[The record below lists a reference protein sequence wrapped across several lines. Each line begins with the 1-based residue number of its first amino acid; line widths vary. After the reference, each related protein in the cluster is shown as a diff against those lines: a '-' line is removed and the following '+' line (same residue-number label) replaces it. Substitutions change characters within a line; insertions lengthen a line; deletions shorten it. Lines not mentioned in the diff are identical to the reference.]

1 MAVGVDFKALPPEEA
16 IAFFQQKGYRP
27 TFSYLDMMHRAHSD
41 AFTVAGVTRL
51 DVLQDIRSL
60 VDDAIASGST
70 LADFK
75 KGMQQKLSA
84 RGWWQP
90 VEVTD
95 EATGET
101 KTVDL
106 TKSRRLRTIFETNMR
121 TSYAAGQWTRIQ
133 RTKKALPFLCYKTVG
148 DGRVR
153 PQHRAWHNVVLPVDH
168 PWWETHFPPCDW
180 QCRCQVVQMTAGM
193 VKRAGLRVWDEPPDD
208 GPPVAFTNPRTGEVT
223 RLPKGIHPSFAY
235 NPGEQSSFP
244 DPARYTGAAFGNEAA
259 RLAVQSP
266 AFPDLVAGDIVGAA
280 PVGWVDD
287 VIAKALDVT
296 VRRVDLS
303 SDTMAKQARRHPEL
317 ILSEYRQLPDLVRDG
332 LVVRDDEDG
341 VIALFGI
348 LRDPEGQSR
357 LYRAVLKRTGDGEA
371 LFLVTFHRE
380 RTRRLQA
387 ALQLPLVRDQE
398 ALREVRLSV
407 TGLVE

>member
-16 IAFFQQKGYRP
+16 IAFFRQKGYRP

-101 KTVDL
+101 KIVDL

-148 DGRVR
+148 DARVR

-168 PWWETHFPPCDW
+168 PWWKTHFPPCDW

-208 GPPVAFTNPRTGEVT
+208 GPPVAFTNPRTGEVS
-223 RLPKGIHPSFAY
+223 RVPKGIHPSFAY

-244 DPARYTGAAFGNEAA
+244 DPARYTGATFGNEAA

-266 AFPDLVAGDIVGAA
+266 AFADLVAGATRGAA

-287 VIAKALDVT
+287 AIAKALDVA
-296 VRRVDLS
+296 VRRADLS
-303 SDTMAKQARRHPEL
+303 SDTIEKQMRRHPEL
-317 ILSEYRQLPDLVRDG
+317 TLSEYRQLPELVRDG
-332 LVVRDDEDG
+332 LVVRDTADNA
-341 VIALFGI
+341 ITLFGI
-348 LRDPEGQSR
+348 LRDPDGQSR
-357 LYRAVLKRTGDGEA
+357 LYRSVLKRTGDGEA
-371 LFLVTFHRE
+371 LFLVTFHRD
-380 RTRRLQA
+380 RPKRLRA
-387 ALQLPLVRDQE
+387 ALQLDPVRGQPTLKD
-398 ALREVRLSV
+398 VRLNPSGEV
-407 TGLVE
+407 I

>member
-1 MAVGVDFKALPPEEA
+1 MPAGVDFKALPPQEA
-16 IAFFQQKGYRP
+16 IAFFRQKGYRP

-51 DVLQDIRSL
+51 DVLQDIRGL
-60 VDDAIASGST
+60 VDDAIAKGST

-75 KGMQQKLSA
+75 KGMKERLSA
-84 RGWWQP
+84 KGWWQP

-95 EATGET
+95 DATGET

-148 DGRVR
+148 DARVR
-153 PQHRAWHNVVLPVDH
+153 PRHRAWHNVVLPVDH
-168 PWWETHFPPCDW
+168 PWWKTHFPPCDW

-208 GPPVAFTNPRTGEVT
+208 GPPVAFTNPRTGEVS
-223 RLPKGIHPSFAY
+223 RVPKGIHPSFAY

-266 AFPDLVAGDIVGAA
+266 AFADLVAAKTLGAA

-287 VIAKALDVT
+287 VIVRALDVV

-303 SDTMAKQARRHPEL
+303 SDTLAKQRSRHPEL
-317 ILSEYRQLPDLVRDG
+317 ILPEYLQLPGLIKDG
-332 LVVRDDEDG
+332 LAVREDREAA
-341 VIALFGI
+341 VSLFGI
-348 LRDPEGQSR
+348 LRDPEGRPR
-357 LYRAVLKRTGDGEA
+357 LYRAVIKRTGIGDA
-371 LFLVTFHRE
+371 LFLTTLHRAQ
-380 RTRRLQA
+380 RR
-387 ALQLPLVRDQE
+387 QLRQ
-398 ALREVRLSV
+398 ALRLEVLRHARPTILLDFSRAKSA
-407 TGLVE
+407 